1 MYKNLYLLFYIT
13 KFIMQET
20 EVNFKELYFYPPRCR
35 YLDKQLLRCVKWLH
49 NLKIYMEHREDFRIV
64 YCQVGTPAYF

>member
-1 MYKNLYLLFYIT
+1 
-13 KFIMQET
+13 MQET

-49 NLKIYMEHREDFRIV
+49 NFKIYIEYREEFRIV
-64 YCQVGTPAYF
+64 YCQILLHIFNFVKRIFNNQ